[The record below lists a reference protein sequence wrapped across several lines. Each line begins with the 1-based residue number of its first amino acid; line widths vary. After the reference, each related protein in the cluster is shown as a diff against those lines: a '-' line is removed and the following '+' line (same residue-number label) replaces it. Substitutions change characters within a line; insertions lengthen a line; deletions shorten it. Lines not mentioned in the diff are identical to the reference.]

1 MGRDTFSVGLEL
13 MGMGRVD
20 QVFVYNR
27 CWWVEVD
34 QVFVYNWCEWLEVD
48 QVFV

>member
-1 MGRDTFSVGLEL
+1 MFVSSVCLQVQLMGMGRDTFSVGLEL

-27 CWWVEVD
+27 C
-34 QVFVYNWCEWLEVD
+34 
-48 QVFV
+48 